1 MKRRSKTIGFRT
13 RPQWLGIAMLGSL
26 MLVVGCKPQISD
38 KDIVKLDVAQAKEY
52 RLNPPTSSIFDSPVG
67 GVWIDPRRET
77 DYVLGHIPGA
87 VNIPFANVSSDWF
100 YLENYGPKI
109 VYGNGYNDPLADAM
123 SKTLMEYGLKDI
135 YTLRGGLEAWV
146 EAGQELAK
154 GAPPSLED
162 QKPPRRRPI
171 RH

>member
-1 MKRRSKTIGFRT
+1 
-13 RPQWLGIAMLGSL
+13 MLA
-26 MLVVGCKPQISD
+26 VGCKPQISD

>member
-13 RPQWLGIAMLGSL
+13 SPQWLGMAMLGSL